1 MDNRDLAVARE
12 IDELRVELRAEP
24 ASSEDLEAIAFDRYD
39 HTACGF
45 HNLDALTQ
53 EHARNVLDGPRVRE
67 RSRYVEQ
74 LRCKRGNTLHF
85 LFETLKLRGRVRR
98 GC

>member
-24 ASSEDLEAIAFDRYD
+24 ASSEDLEAIAFHRHE
-39 HTACGF
+39 HTACCF

-53 EHARNVLDGPRVRE
+53 EHARNILDRPRVRK
-67 RSRYVEQ
+67 RGRHVEQ
-74 LRCKRGNTLHF
+74 LSRQCGNALHF
-85 LFETLKLRGRVRR
+85 ISETLKLRG
-98 GC
+98 

>member
-1 MDNRDLAVARE
+1 MYDGNLAVARE
-12 IDELRVELRAEP
+12 IGELRVELRTEP

-53 EHARNVLDGPRVRE
+53 EHTRNVLDGPRVRE

-74 LRCKRGNTLHF
+74 LRCQRGNTLHF

-98 GC
+98 G